1 MLAIYKRKVR
11 SYFNSMIGCVFAAF
25 LTIIGGVY
33 FMVYNLYSG
42 YPFFAYSLAGVIF
55 MLLISVPVLSMKSFA
70 EDRKNKTDQLL
81 LTSPVSLVEIVL
93 GKYLAMVTVFAIPCV
108 IYCIF
113 PLIIKLQG
121 TAHFLVD
128 YSSILAFFLLGCVF
142 IAIGMFLSSLT
153 ESPVIAAITTCAA
166 LFFFYLLDN
175 LLQYFPSSAISNLV
189 IWIIIFAL
197 IGLLI
202 YHITK
207 NQMIAGI
214 VTGIGCIA
222 GIVVYFVKKTLLE
235 SLEIDLEQLEEEQQ
249 DNGGYEKNG
258 YEELSGYTGEGTEL
272 VLPSSIEDTVMSGVA
287 SLAFKDNTKIT
298 SVEVPEGM
306 RYIDVSAFE
315 GCTGLKKITLPD
327 SLTWIGGYAFSGCTS
342 LETVVFGNQAV
353 EIEGSAFRDCVAL
366 RDVELP
372 ASENY
377 LWDSAF
383 CGAGAGGYIHIG
395 DGSTVKGCCFM
406 DSGFEEAVFGKECI
420 FEGFGTFS
428 GSKIKKITLGEGI
441 TELPSTFASFC
452 DNLEQV
458 DMPESLTKIPD
469 DCFSASP
476 KMEKE
481 Q

>member
-1 MLAIYKRKVR
+1 
-11 SYFNSMIGCVFAAF
+11 
-25 LTIIGGVY
+25 
-33 FMVYNLYSG
+33 
-42 YPFFAYSLAGVIF
+42 
-55 MLLISVPVLSMKSFA
+55 MKSFA

-214 VTGIGCIA
+214 VTSIGCIA

-235 SLEIDLEQLEEEQQ
+235 SLFSTLL
-249 DNGGYEKNG
+249 GH
-258 YEELSGYTGEGTEL
+258 L
-272 VLPSSIEDTVMSGVA
+272 VLTDIFYNFSQNYIFDLGGLLTYLSLIILLVFLTVQ
-287 SLAFKDNTKIT
+287 T
-298 SVEVPEGM
+298 
-306 RYIDVSAFE
+306 FE
-315 GCTGLKKITLPD
+315 KRRW
-327 SLTWIGGYAFSGCTS
+327 S
-342 LETVVFGNQAV
+342 
-353 EIEGSAFRDCVAL
+353 
-366 RDVELP
+366 
-372 ASENY
+372 
-377 LWDSAF
+377 
-383 CGAGAGGYIHIG
+383 
-395 DGSTVKGCCFM
+395 
-406 DSGFEEAVFGKECI
+406 
-420 FEGFGTFS
+420 
-428 GSKIKKITLGEGI
+428 
-441 TELPSTFASFC
+441 
-452 DNLEQV
+452 
-458 DMPESLTKIPD
+458 
-469 DCFSASP
+469 
-476 KMEKE
+476 
-481 Q
+481 

>member
-1 MLAIYKRKVR
+1 MLAIYKREVR

-142 IAIGMFLSSLT
+142 IAI
-153 ESPVIAAITTCAA
+153 
-166 LFFFYLLDN
+166 
-175 LLQYFPSSAISNLV
+175 SNLV

-214 VTGIGCIA
+214 VTSIGCIA

-235 SLEIDLEQLEEEQQ
+235 SLFSTLL
-249 DNGGYEKNG
+249 GH
-258 YEELSGYTGEGTEL
+258 L
-272 VLPSSIEDTVMSGVA
+272 VLTDIFYNFSQNYIFDLGGLLTYL
-287 SLAFKDNTKIT
+287 SLIILLVFLTIQT
-298 SVEVPEGM
+298 
-306 RYIDVSAFE
+306 FE
-315 GCTGLKKITLPD
+315 KRRW
-327 SLTWIGGYAFSGCTS
+327 S
-342 LETVVFGNQAV
+342 
-353 EIEGSAFRDCVAL
+353 
-366 RDVELP
+366 
-372 ASENY
+372 
-377 LWDSAF
+377 
-383 CGAGAGGYIHIG
+383 
-395 DGSTVKGCCFM
+395 
-406 DSGFEEAVFGKECI
+406 
-420 FEGFGTFS
+420 
-428 GSKIKKITLGEGI
+428 
-441 TELPSTFASFC
+441 
-452 DNLEQV
+452 
-458 DMPESLTKIPD
+458 
-469 DCFSASP
+469 
-476 KMEKE
+476 
-481 Q
+481 

>member
-1 MLAIYKRKVR
+1 MYILWFITFIVVIHFCLLSGGRYFHVIDFCACFIYE
-11 SYFNSMIGCVFAAF
+11 
-25 LTIIGGVY
+25 
-33 FMVYNLYSG
+33 
-42 YPFFAYSLAGVIF
+42 IF
-55 MLLISVPVLSMKSFA
+55 CRRP
-70 EDRKNKTDQLL
+70 KNKTDQLL

-235 SLEIDLEQLEEEQQ
+235 SLFSTLL
-249 DNGGYEKNG
+249 GH
-258 YEELSGYTGEGTEL
+258 L
-272 VLPSSIEDTVMSGVA
+272 VLTDIFIIFLRITFLISED
-287 SLAFKDNTKIT
+287 F
-298 SVEVPEGM
+298 
-306 RYIDVSAFE
+306 
-315 GCTGLKKITLPD
+315 
-327 SLTWIGGYAFSGCTS
+327 
-342 LETVVFGNQAV
+342 
-353 EIEGSAFRDCVAL
+353 
-366 RDVELP
+366 
-372 ASENY
+372 
-377 LWDSAF
+377 
-383 CGAGAGGYIHIG
+383 
-395 DGSTVKGCCFM
+395 
-406 DSGFEEAVFGKECI
+406 
-420 FEGFGTFS
+420 
-428 GSKIKKITLGEGI
+428 
-441 TELPSTFASFC
+441 
-452 DNLEQV
+452 
-458 DMPESLTKIPD
+458 
-469 DCFSASP
+469 
-476 KMEKE
+476 
-481 Q
+481 

>member
-1 MLAIYKRKVR
+1 MLAIYKREVR

-55 MLLISVPVLSMKSFA
+55 MLLISVPVL
-70 EDRKNKTDQLL
+70 
-81 LTSPVSLVEIVL
+81 L

-207 NQMIAGI
+207 NHMIAGI

-235 SLEIDLEQLEEEQQ
+235 SLFSALL
-249 DNGGYEKNG
+249 GH
-258 YEELSGYTGEGTEL
+258 L
-272 VLPSSIEDTVMSGVA
+272 VLTDIFYNFSQNYIFDLGGLLTYLSLIILLVFLTVQ
-287 SLAFKDNTKIT
+287 T
-298 SVEVPEGM
+298 
-306 RYIDVSAFE
+306 FE
-315 GCTGLKKITLPD
+315 KRRW
-327 SLTWIGGYAFSGCTS
+327 S
-342 LETVVFGNQAV
+342 
-353 EIEGSAFRDCVAL
+353 
-366 RDVELP
+366 
-372 ASENY
+372 
-377 LWDSAF
+377 
-383 CGAGAGGYIHIG
+383 
-395 DGSTVKGCCFM
+395 
-406 DSGFEEAVFGKECI
+406 
-420 FEGFGTFS
+420 
-428 GSKIKKITLGEGI
+428 
-441 TELPSTFASFC
+441 
-452 DNLEQV
+452 
-458 DMPESLTKIPD
+458 
-469 DCFSASP
+469 
-476 KMEKE
+476 
-481 Q
+481 

>member
-1 MLAIYKRKVR
+1 MLAIYKREVR

-175 LLQYFPSSAISNLV
+175 LLQSPSSAISNLV
-189 IWIIIFAL
+189 IQFHYICSDRSSDL
-197 IGLLI
+197 
-202 YHITK
+202 HITK

-235 SLEIDLEQLEEEQQ
+235 
-249 DNGGYEKNG
+249 
-258 YEELSGYTGEGTEL
+258 
-272 VLPSSIEDTVMSGVA
+272 
-287 SLAFKDNTKIT
+287 
-298 SVEVPEGM
+298 
-306 RYIDVSAFE
+306 
-315 GCTGLKKITLPD
+315 
-327 SLTWIGGYAFSGCTS
+327 
-342 LETVVFGNQAV
+342 
-353 EIEGSAFRDCVAL
+353 
-366 RDVELP
+366 
-372 ASENY
+372 
-377 LWDSAF
+377 F
-383 CGAGAGGYIHIG
+383 CFLLY
-395 DGSTVKGCCFM
+395 
-406 DSGFEEAVFGKECI
+406 
-420 FEGFGTFS
+420 
-428 GSKIKKITLGEGI
+428 
-441 TELPSTFASFC
+441 
-452 DNLEQV
+452 
-458 DMPESLTKIPD
+458 
-469 DCFSASP
+469 
-476 KMEKE
+476 
-481 Q
+481 

>member
-1 MLAIYKRKVR
+1 MLAIYKREVR

-235 SLEIDLEQLEEEQQ
+235 SLFSTLL
-249 DNGGYEKNG
+249 GH
-258 YEELSGYTGEGTEL
+258 L
-272 VLPSSIEDTVMSGVA
+272 VLTCLLYTSPS
-287 SLAFKDNTKIT
+287 
-298 SVEVPEGM
+298 P
-306 RYIDVSAFE
+306 
-315 GCTGLKKITLPD
+315 
-327 SLTWIGGYAFSGCTS
+327 
-342 LETVVFGNQAV
+342 
-353 EIEGSAFRDCVAL
+353 RDA
-366 RDVELP
+366 
-372 ASENY
+372 
-377 LWDSAF
+377 
-383 CGAGAGGYIHIG
+383 
-395 DGSTVKGCCFM
+395 
-406 DSGFEEAVFGKECI
+406 
-420 FEGFGTFS
+420 
-428 GSKIKKITLGEGI
+428 
-441 TELPSTFASFC
+441 
-452 DNLEQV
+452 
-458 DMPESLTKIPD
+458 
-469 DCFSASP
+469 
-476 KMEKE
+476 
-481 Q
+481 